1 MSFDP
6 RGRRIPVSAAAIPPH
21 GLGER
26 GIVLAAA
33 LLFVLLSSVLVLTF
47 MTTTTGERSQSSNVQ
62 TAKVAL
68 YAADAGVRAQQQIL
82 ANLAKTKLDSCL
94 AGWSGSGRI
103 VTQPQLM
110 FPAGTLGPSQSAS
123 STNPPYAATANVTFS
138 AAAIADTAQVY
149 NFLFNITSSGTVRSS
164 GKRSVQSQG
173 LLRVSA
179 TRGSFADY
187 LLFMDSFIMPDGSTI
202 WFTSS
207 GSFDGR
213 VHTNTQFRFAF
224 KPTFQ
229 DQVTQVNSNAWF
241 YNNGSPVSLNAN
253 NNGSKDVPNFFGGYL
268 RGQMPVPLPTNSFN
282 QQAAALG
289 ITGLAPGVAPTNAQ
303 INTKLGLGSGS
314 GTPPNNIY
322 LPNDGSGNLTGGFY
336 VQGQVDKVKMWADTL
351 VNKQYYQFTQ
361 GSTQRTVEVDPVGN
375 TTKVW
380 NALSTSGSANASYMG
395 TPPNG
400 VLFTNGGITSLV
412 GPGRSGSY
420 VNAAVAE
427 NTNLLITATQDIVI
441 NGDLTCDS
449 FNNKNN
455 VLGIYSSNG
464 AVRIGTAAPNNLN
477 VDAFIMATGTS
488 GAFSVDSY
496 GSGSPRGSMNLR
508 GGVVAKY
515 YGAFGTFDSRGAIST
530 GFSRNWHYDR
540 RGVVPPYYP
549 KTLRF
554 DADTPSARTMA
565 WKEI

>member
-1 MSFDP
+1 MRVPSIRP
-6 RGRRIPVSAAAIPPH
+6 PAQARGLR
-21 GLGER
+21 GER

-62 TAKVAL
+62 TAKIAL

-82 ANLAKTKLDSCL
+82 ANMAKDKLDSCL
-94 AGWSGSGRI
+94 AGWSGAGASGRI
-103 VTQPQLM
+103 VTQPQLL
-110 FPAGTLGPSQSAS
+110 FPAGTLGPSKSAN

-138 AAAIADTAQVY
+138 SAAISDTAQVY
-149 NFLFNITSSGTVRSS
+149 NYLFNITSSGTVAAS
-164 GKRSVQSQG
+164 GRRSVQSQG

-229 DQVTQVNSNAWF
+229 DQVTQVNSNAWY
-241 YNNGSPVSLNAN
+241 YNNGSPLSLNAN
-253 NNGSKDVPNFFGGYL
+253 NNGTKDVPNFFGGFL
-268 RGQMPVPLPTNSFN
+268 RGQTSVPLPTNSFN

-289 ITGLAPGVAPTNAQ
+289 ITGLAPGVSPTNSQ
-303 INTKLGLGSGS
+303 INTKLGLGSGG

-322 LPNDGSGNLTGGFY
+322 FPNDGSGHLTGGFY
-336 VQGQVDKVKMWADTL
+336 VQGQLDKVKMWADTL

-361 GSTQRTVEVDPVGN
+361 GSTRRTVEVDPVNN

-380 NALSTSGSANASYMG
+380 NALSTSGSPNASYTG

-400 VLFTNGGITSLV
+400 VLYTNGGITSLV
-412 GPGRSGSY
+412 GPDRSGSY

-455 VLGIYSSNG
+455 VLGIFSSNG
-464 AVRIGTAAPNNLN
+464 AVRIGTSAPSNLN

-496 GSGSPRGSMNLR
+496 GAGSPRGSMNLR

-515 YGAFGTFDSRGAIST
+515 YGAFGTFNSSGAIST
-530 GFSRNWHYDR
+530 GYARNWHYDR
-540 RGVVPPYYP
+540 RGLVPPFYP
-549 KTLRF
+549 QTLRF
-554 DADTPSARTMA
+554 DADTPTARTMA